1 MLILTYFLAGV
12 SFLMSF
18 LYIIQPKAP
27 LGFMVWF
34 PKLVAGALSP
44 LWAVMGIAGAVM
56 GWVYKTPWAIL
67 MGSISTA
74 MMTWYVWQCARPHTG
89 FEKAFGKDWATRILS
104 EQSARMSKRRWTW
117 VLGMNASPEPI
128 FERDI
133 TFWTVA
139 DSDRKLLCDLWRPA
153 DGKPSGLALIYFHGS
168 AWYMLDK
175 DYGTRPFF
183 RHLVSQGL
191 TVMDV
196 AYRLCPEVDLFGM
209 VGDVKRAI
217 AWMKSNAS
225 QYGIDPE
232 KIVLGGASAGGHLA
246 LLAGYAPHHPELT
259 PDDVKNANLSVCGI
273 FSYYG
278 PTDLLAV
285 YEHTNQQ
292 RIIDLPP
299 VPIGAKGNYTKSI
312 RDAGRLDILLGGHPK
327 EAMHN
332 YLLGSPISHV
342 HSGCPPTLLIQGTQD
357 LITPAKAASALYE
370 KLVEMRVPVIN
381 VMFPWTNHGFDL
393 LLPQI
398 SPPTQSALYDVDR
411 FLALMVS

>member
-67 MGSISTA
+67 MGSISAA
-74 MMTWYVWQCARPHTG
+74 MMTWYVWQCASPHTG
-89 FEKAFGKDWATRILS
+89 FEKAFGKDWATRILP
-104 EQSARMSKRRWTW
+104 QQAARMSKRRWTW

-128 FERDI
+128 FDRDI
-133 TFWTVA
+133 TFWTVP
-139 DSDRKLLCDLWRPA
+139 DTDRKLLCDLWRPA

-217 AWMKSNAS
+217 AVDEV
-225 QYGIDPE
+225 Q
-232 KIVLGGASAGGHLA
+232 
-246 LLAGYAPHHPELT
+246 
-259 PDDVKNANLSVCGI
+259 C
-273 FSYYG
+273 
-278 PTDLLAV
+278 
-285 YEHTNQQ
+285 
-292 RIIDLPP
+292 LP
-299 VPIGAKGNYTKSI
+299 IW
-312 RDAGRLDILLGGHPK
+312 H
-327 EAMHN
+327 
-332 YLLGSPISHV
+332 
-342 HSGCPPTLLIQGTQD
+342 
-357 LITPAKAASALYE
+357 
-370 KLVEMRVPVIN
+370 
-381 VMFPWTNHGFDL
+381 
-393 LLPQI
+393 
-398 SPPTQSALYDVDR
+398 
-411 FLALMVS
+411 